1 MSRWLAG
8 LEWVTLTS
16 LLPWYTGDHRGNTGW
31 SPLKL
36 PYGLTGQVHRLDNTL
51 VGLHLKQSAPD
62 LQKVKSYQKSL
73 KILKMIQQFCNV
85 TPGTSW
91 DPRNLRTKPSAWFGA
106 LSNMTKQHLWPDQR
120 IFTYLDSKIYLNS
133 WGSPPTHRGSPC
145 TPSPC
150 PPGPPWGVLVE
161 LWWSLAMRWI
171 HICTQR

>member
-16 LLPWYTGDHRGNTGW
+16 LLPWYTGDHRGNTGG

-36 PYGLTGQVHRLDNTL
+36 IPYGPTGQVHRLDNTL

-73 KILKMIQQFCNV
+73 KILKMIQRFCNV

-106 LSNMTKQHLWPDQR
+106 LSNMTEQHLWPVWRKLCIGPAGHPKALWAIQR
-120 IFTYLDSKIYLNS
+120 PCGPSGPS
-133 WGSPPTHRGSPC
+133 GSPPLTEG
-145 TPSPC
+145 
-150 PPGPPWGVLVE
+150 
-161 LWWSLAMRWI
+161 
-171 HICTQR
+171 